1 MANLEM
7 LSSVYDYSRLKT
19 RMKEHRYSIGTLAED
34 LDITRVSL
42 SKKLNN
48 HQSFTQDEIVKSAKL
63 MDIDDDQIALYF
75 FASVVNK
82 K

>member
-1 MANLEM
+1 MANLEI

-19 RMKEHRYSIGTLAED
+19 RMKEHRYSIGTLAEG

-48 HQSFTQDEIVKSAKL
+48 HQSFTQDEIVKIAKL
-63 MDIDDDQIALYF
+63 LDIDDDQIALYF
-75 FASVVNK
+75 FTSVVNK